1 MNRNK
6 LLNILTENIIA
17 ITLDRPTLV
26 AIDGRDA
33 AGKTFLAK
41 ELSVKLREKGRTVI
55 KASIDGFHNPRK
67 TRYKRGR
74 YSPEGYYRD
83 SFDIESLKKYLLD
96 PLKTGNMDYR
106 TMVFDYRVN
115 SLVNSEIRKADG
127 GTILVFDGVFTHQA
141 TLRPYWDYSI
151 YLYIDEE
158 ESIRRAISRD
168 QADEMEIRRRYT
180 VRYLPGQKIYN
191 DEAEPLKYAS
201 IIINNNDLENPI
213 IL

>member
-41 ELSVKLREKGRTVI
+41 ELAMKLRERGRTVI

-115 SLVNSEIRKADG
+115 ALVNSEIRKADG
-127 GTILVFDGVFTHQA
+127 GTILVFDGVFTHLA
-141 TLRPYWDYSI
+141 TLRPYWAYSI

-158 ESIRRAISRD
+158 ESMRRAISRD
-168 QADEMEIRRRYT
+168 QSDEMEIRRRYT
-180 VRYLPGQKIYN
+180 VRYLPGQKIYH
-191 DEAEPLKYAS
+191 DESEPLKYAS